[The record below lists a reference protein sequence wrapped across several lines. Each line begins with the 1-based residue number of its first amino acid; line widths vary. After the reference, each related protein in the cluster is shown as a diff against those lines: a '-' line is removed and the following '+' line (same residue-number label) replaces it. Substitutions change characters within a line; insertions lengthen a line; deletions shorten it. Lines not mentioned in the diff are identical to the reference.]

1 MLGEGFPE
9 ALQLRVS
16 EDLFPAA
23 SVAKTT
29 ASCGSVLNL
38 GLGMSEATWGE
49 ATGHLLMKSLLVG
62 GKLSF
67 LLPTLSFPPS
77 LPPSLRPFPS
87 FSLSPLSLPG
97 SVKLIKQWVL

>member
-38 GLGMSEATWGE
+38 MSAAWGE
-49 ATGHLLMKSLLVG
+49 ATGD
-62 GKLSF
+62 
-67 LLPTLSFPPS
+67 LPNSKAF
-77 LPPSLRPFPS
+77 
-87 FSLSPLSLPG
+87 
-97 SVKLIKQWVL
+97 VACM

>member
-9 ALQLRVS
+9 ALQLRAS

-38 GLGMSEATWGE
+38 GGMSEAAWGE
-49 ATGHLLMKSLLVG
+49 ATGHLPNYEVFVRVHVGG
-62 GKLSF
+62 GKLPF
-67 LLPTLSFPPS
+67 LTPTLS
-77 LPPSLRPFPS
+77 LPPYLPYCPS
-87 FSLSPLSLPG
+87 FLPLSLPG
-97 SVKLIKQWVL
+97 SVKLIKQCVL